1 MNVNNFFRFIGEKFP
16 EYKLSADNEPL
27 MNNFFATYQRDV
39 IDQNIDG
46 DNVVSL
52 YFAVENEGT
61 MDENGKNGKFV
72 QYSAD
77 AEMYRDDD
85 NERDIDL
92 KHYKN
97 IIDFKNDVKDGNDEL
112 YEITD
117 GKNPKKLMD
126 TEYKNGKK
134 VKRVRYRYFYEFNKK
149 IGAIYGRKLRGP
161 YIDNVTHYDSNGNEY
176 AVDFYRFVSNDEL
189 GIRTTTPAA
198 LDIEVG
204 GSELSYRKFL
214 AKNQPIVYPDGKPI
228 ELSQTIY
235 PEPIIYFD
243 PQGNKISKE
252 EWNELI
258 KKK

>member
-39 IDQNIDG
+39 TDQNIDG

-52 YFAVENEGT
+52 YFAVDNEGT

-85 NERDIDL
+85 NERDIDF

-126 TEYKNGKK
+126 TEYKNGNK
-134 VKRVRYRYFYEFNKK
+134 VKRVRYKYFYEFNKQK
-149 IGAIYGRKLRGP
+149 GAIYGRKLRGP

-176 AVDFYRFVSNDEL
+176 AVDFYRYVYND
-189 GIRTTTPAA
+189 GSTIRPTTLAS
-198 LDIEVG
+198 LNNDIS
-204 GSELSYRKFL
+204 GSELSYRKIL
-214 AKNQPIVYPDGKPI
+214 AKNQPILYPDGKPI

-243 PQGNKISKE
+243 KEGNKISKE

-258 KKK
+258 KKR